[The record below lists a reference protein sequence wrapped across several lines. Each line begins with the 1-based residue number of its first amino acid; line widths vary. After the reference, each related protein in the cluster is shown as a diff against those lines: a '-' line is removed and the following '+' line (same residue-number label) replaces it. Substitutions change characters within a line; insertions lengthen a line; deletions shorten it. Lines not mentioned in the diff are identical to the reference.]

1 MKLRLKKHELFIQK
15 CSRLLFKALVRS
27 GSIPFVP
34 KDFPLMEVP
43 TMIIGLKIW
52 KDFSFAL
59 VATLNKELS
68 QVYSNYQDSY
78 SEKALFSSFE
88 DALCA
93 FKTR

>member
-15 CSRLLFKALVRS
+15 CSNLLYKALIRS

-34 KDFPLMEVP
+34 KDLPLMEIP
-43 TMIIGLKIW
+43 TMIIGLRQW
-52 KDFSFAL
+52 KDDSFAL

-68 QVYSNYQDSY
+68 QVYSSFKTDY
-78 SEKALFSSFE
+78 SENSLFSTFE
-88 DALCA
+88 EALCA